1 MSQLDSLVEAVRVI
15 RRSESAH
22 KACQA
27 VASAEKKKSV
37 NIVSTSAEREK
48 ISPEIWVLNWNSF
61 LVWMKKFVSWNKK
74 PKRQPLNNVVCFAS
88 HEPGHLAQNCPDWSS
103 GPSDSSYQ

>member
-48 ISPEIWVLNWNSF
+48 ISPEI
-61 LVWMKKFVSWNKK
+61 
-74 PKRQPLNNVVCFAS
+74 
-88 HEPGHLAQNCPDWSS
+88 
-103 GPSDSSYQ
+103 